1 MKEISKGILV
11 VLIIVLV
18 FMLWVHSGEDYLFWK
33 ENENYQSE
41 KIQKVHVT
49 RADGKDL
56 YLDIESYLEGV
67 ISSEMSPAFEMEA
80 LKAQCVAARTFVVQ
94 RGYEVDDTTNTQV
107 YRDNKQLKDIW
118 KDNYDVYHKK
128 IQQAVQ
134 ETTGEILTYQGKP
147 ISALFFSSSCGKTAN
162 AQEYWGNKVPYLVSV
177 DSSWDKQSEEY
188 EKSITMSKQEFSTA
202 LGFQNTVHEIE
213 EPIRYDSGYVKEIR
227 IDRIVFT
234 GREVR
239 EKLNLRSSCFTIKES
254 KDNVVITTKGY
265 GHGVGMSQIGAQAMA
280 EKGKSYKQ
288 ILSHYYPKTK
298 IEKLGV

>member
-33 ENENYQSE
+33 ENGNYQRE
-41 KIQKVHVT
+41 EIQKVHVT

-107 YRDNKQLKDIW
+107 YRDNKQLKDSW

-213 EPIRYDSGYVKEIR
+213 EPIRYDSGYVKEIH

-239 EKLNLRSSCFTIKES
+239 EKLNLRSSCFTIKEN

>member
-11 VLIIVLV
+11 VLITVLV

-33 ENENYQSE
+33 ENGNYQRE
-41 KIQKVHVT
+41 EIQKVHVT

-147 ISALFFSSSCGKTAN
+147 ISALFFSSSCGKTAY

-202 LGFQNTVHEIE
+202 LGFQNTVQEIE
-213 EPIRYDSGYVKEIR
+213 EPIRYDSGYVKEIH

-239 EKLNLRSSCFTIKES
+239 EKLNLRSSCFTIKEN

>member
-33 ENENYQSE
+33 ENGNYQSE
-41 KIQKVHVT
+41 EIQKVHVT

-107 YRDNKQLKDIW
+107 YRDDKQLKDIW

-134 ETTGEILTYQGKP
+134 ETTGEILTYKGKP

-202 LGFQNTVHEIE
+202 LGFQNTVQEIE

>member
-33 ENENYQSE
+33 ENENYQRE

>member
-107 YRDNKQLKDIW
+107 YRDNKQLKDSW

>member
-33 ENENYQSE
+33 ENGNYQSE
-41 KIQKVHVT
+41 EIQKVHVT

-56 YLDIESYLEGV
+56 CLDIESYLEGV

-107 YRDNKQLKDIW
+107 YRDDKQLKDIW

>member
-11 VLIIVLV
+11 VLITVLV

-33 ENENYQSE
+33 ENGNYQRE
-41 KIQKVHVT
+41 EIQKVHVT

-107 YRDNKQLKDIW
+107 YRDDKQLKDIW

>member
-1 MKEISKGILV
+1 
-11 VLIIVLV
+11 
-18 FMLWVHSGEDYLFWK
+18 MLWVHSGEDYLFWK
-33 ENENYQSE
+33 ENGNYQRE
-41 KIQKVHVT
+41 EIQKVHVT

-56 YLDIESYLEGV
+56 CLDIESYLEGV

-107 YRDNKQLKDIW
+107 YRDDKQLKDIW

>member
-11 VLIIVLV
+11 VLITVLV

-33 ENENYQSE
+33 ENGNYQRE
-41 KIQKVHVT
+41 EIQKVHVT
-49 RADGKDL
+49 RADGKDQ

-202 LGFQNTVHEIE
+202 LGFQNTVQEIE
-213 EPIRYDSGYVKEIR
+213 EPIRYDSGYVKEIH

-239 EKLNLRSSCFTIKES
+239 EKLNLRSSCFTIKEN

>member
-33 ENENYQSE
+33 ENGNYQRE
-41 KIQKVHVT
+41 EIQKVHVT

-56 YLDIESYLEGV
+56 CLDIESYLEGV

-107 YRDNKQLKDIW
+107 YRDDKQLKDIW

-213 EPIRYDSGYVKEIR
+213 EPI
-227 IDRIVFT
+227 
-234 GREVR
+234 
-239 EKLNLRSSCFTIKES
+239 
-254 KDNVVITTKGY
+254 
-265 GHGVGMSQIGAQAMA
+265 
-280 EKGKSYKQ
+280 
-288 ILSHYYPKTK
+288 
-298 IEKLGV
+298 

>member
-18 FMLWVHSGEDYLFWK
+18 FVLWVHSGEDYLFWK
-33 ENENYQSE
+33 ENGNYQSE
-41 KIQKVHVT
+41 EIQKVHVT

-107 YRDNKQLKDIW
+107 YRDDKQLKDIW

-239 EKLNLRSSCFTIKES
+239 EKLNLRSSCFTIKEN

>member
-33 ENENYQSE
+33 ENGNYQRE
-41 KIQKVHVT
+41 EIQKVHVT
-49 RADGKDL
+49 RADGKNL

-107 YRDNKQLKDIW
+107 YRDNKQLKDSW

-202 LGFQNTVHEIE
+202 LGFQNTVQEIE
-213 EPIRYDSGYVKEIR
+213 EPIRYDSGYVKEIH

-239 EKLNLRSSCFTIKES
+239 EKLNLRSSCFTIKEN

>member
-33 ENENYQSE
+33 ENGNYQRE
-41 KIQKVHVT
+41 EIQKVHVT

-56 YLDIESYLEGV
+56 CLDIESYLEGV

-107 YRDNKQLKDIW
+107 YRDDKQLKDIW

-254 KDNVVITTKGY
+254 KDDVVITTKGY

>member
-33 ENENYQSE
+33 ENGNYQSE
-41 KIQKVHVT
+41 EIQKVHVT

-107 YRDNKQLKDIW
+107 YRDDKQLKDIW

-134 ETTGEILTYQGKP
+134 ETTGEILTYKGKP

-202 LGFQNTVHEIE
+202 LGFQNTVQEIE
-213 EPIRYDSGYVKEIR
+213 EPIRYDSGYVKEIH

-239 EKLNLRSSCFTIKES
+239 EKLNLRSSCFTIKEN

>member
-107 YRDNKQLKDIW
+107 YRDDKQLKDIW

>member
-33 ENENYQSE
+33 ENGNYQRE
-41 KIQKVHVT
+41 ELQKVHVT
-49 RADGKDL
+49 RVDGKDL

-107 YRDNKQLKDIW
+107 YRDNKQLKDSW

-239 EKLNLRSSCFTIKES
+239 EKLNLRSSCFTIKEN

>member
-33 ENENYQSE
+33 ENGNYQRE
-41 KIQKVHVT
+41 EIQKVHVT
-49 RADGKDL
+49 RVDGKDL

-67 ISSEMSPAFEMEA
+67 IYSEMSKAFEMEA
-80 LKAQCVAARTFVVQ
+80 LKAQCVAARTFFVQ

-107 YRDNKQLKDIW
+107 YRDNKQLKDSW

-239 EKLNLRSSCFTIKES
+239 EKLNLRSSCFTIKEN

>member
-33 ENENYQSE
+33 ENGNYQRE
-41 KIQKVHVT
+41 EIQKVHVT

-56 YLDIESYLEGV
+56 CLDIESYLEGV

-107 YRDNKQLKDIW
+107 YRDDKQLKDIW

>member
-33 ENENYQSE
+33 ENGNYQRE
-41 KIQKVHVT
+41 EIQKVHVT
-49 RADGKDL
+49 RVDGKDL

>member
-1 MKEISKGILV
+1 
-11 VLIIVLV
+11 
-18 FMLWVHSGEDYLFWK
+18 MLWVHSGEDYLFWK
-33 ENENYQSE
+33 ENGNYQSE
-41 KIQKVHVT
+41 EIQKVHVT

-107 YRDNKQLKDIW
+107 YRDDKQLKDIW

-134 ETTGEILTYQGKP
+134 ETTGEILTYKGKP

-202 LGFQNTVHEIE
+202 LGFQNTVQEIE
-213 EPIRYDSGYVKEIR
+213 EPIRYDSGYVKEIH

-280 EKGKSYKQ
+280 EKGTSYKQ

>member
-33 ENENYQSE
+33 ENGNYQRE
-41 KIQKVHVT
+41 EIQKVHVT
-49 RADGKDL
+49 RVDGKDL

-107 YRDNKQLKDIW
+107 YRDNKQLKDSW

-239 EKLNLRSSCFTIKES
+239 EKLNLRSSCFTIKEN

-265 GHGVGMSQIGAQAMA
+265 GHGVGMPQIGAQAMA

>member
-33 ENENYQSE
+33 ENGNYQRE
-41 KIQKVHVT
+41 EIQKVHVT

-56 YLDIESYLEGV
+56 CLDIESYLEGV

-107 YRDNKQLKDIW
+107 YRDDKQLKDIW

-188 EKSITMSKQEFSTA
+188 EKSITMSKQDFSTA

>member
-33 ENENYQSE
+33 ENGNYQRE
-41 KIQKVHVT
+41 EIQKVHVT
-49 RADGKDL
+49 RVDGKDL

-107 YRDNKQLKDIW
+107 YRDNKQLKDSW

>member
-1 MKEISKGILV
+1 LKEISKGILV

-33 ENENYQSE
+33 ENGNYQRE
-41 KIQKVHVT
+41 EIQKVHVT

-188 EKSITMSKQEFSTA
+188 EKSITMGKQEFSTA
-202 LGFQNTVHEIE
+202 LGFQNTVQEIE

-239 EKLNLRSSCFTIKES
+239 EKLNLRSSCFTIKEN

-280 EKGKSYKQ
+280 EKGTSYKQ

>member
-33 ENENYQSE
+33 ENGNYQRE
-41 KIQKVHVT
+41 EIQKVHVT

-56 YLDIESYLEGV
+56 CLDIESYLEGV

-107 YRDNKQLKDIW
+107 YRDDKQLKDIW

-213 EPIRYDSGYVKEIR
+213 EPIRYDCGYVKEIR

>member
-11 VLIIVLV
+11 VLITVLV

-33 ENENYQSE
+33 ENGNYQSE
-41 KIQKVHVT
+41 EIQKVHVT

>member
-33 ENENYQSE
+33 ENGNYQRE
-41 KIQKVHVT
+41 EIQKVHVT

-56 YLDIESYLEGV
+56 CLDIESYLEGV

-107 YRDNKQLKDIW
+107 YRDDKQLKDIW

-239 EKLNLRSSCFTIKES
+239 EKLNLRSSCFTIKEN

>member
-33 ENENYQSE
+33 ENGNYQRE
-41 KIQKVHVT
+41 EIQKVHVT
-49 RADGKDL
+49 RVDGKDL

-107 YRDNKQLKDIW
+107 YRDNKQLKDSW

-239 EKLNLRSSCFTIKES
+239 EKLNLRSSCFTIKEN

-288 ILSHYYPKTK
+288 ILSHYYPNTK

>member
-33 ENENYQSE
+33 ENGNYQRE
-41 KIQKVHVT
+41 EIQKVHVT

-213 EPIRYDSGYVKEIR
+213 EPIRYDSGYVKEIH

>member
-11 VLIIVLV
+11 VLITVLV

-33 ENENYQSE
+33 ENGNYQRE
-41 KIQKVHVT
+41 EIQKVHVT

-118 KDNYDVYHKK
+118 KDNYDVFHKK

-202 LGFQNTVHEIE
+202 LGFQNTVQEIE
-213 EPIRYDSGYVKEIR
+213 EPIRYDSGYVKEIH

-239 EKLNLRSSCFTIKES
+239 EKLNLRSSCFTIKEN

>member
-33 ENENYQSE
+33 ENGNYQRE
-41 KIQKVHVT
+41 EIQKVHVT

-56 YLDIESYLEGV
+56 CLDIESYLEGV

-107 YRDNKQLKDIW
+107 YRDDKQLKDIW

-202 LGFQNTVHEIE
+202 LGFQNTVQEIE

-239 EKLNLRSSCFTIKES
+239 EKLNLRSSCFTIKEN

-280 EKGKSYKQ
+280 EKGTSYKQ

>member
-33 ENENYQSE
+33 ENGNYQSE
-41 KIQKVHVT
+41 EIQKVHVT

-202 LGFQNTVHEIE
+202 LGFQNTVHEFE

-239 EKLNLRSSCFTIKES
+239 EKLNLRSSCFTIKEN

-280 EKGKSYKQ
+280 EKGTSYKQ

>member
-33 ENENYQSE
+33 ENGNYQSE
-41 KIQKVHVT
+41 EIQKVHVT

-107 YRDNKQLKDIW
+107 YRDDKQLKDIW

-134 ETTGEILTYQGKP
+134 ETTGEILTYKGKP

-202 LGFQNTVHEIE
+202 LGFQNTVQEIE
-213 EPIRYDSGYVKEIR
+213 EPIRYDSGYVKEIH

-280 EKGKSYKQ
+280 EKGTSYKQ

>member
-33 ENENYQSE
+33 ENGNYQRE
-41 KIQKVHVT
+41 EIQKVHVT

-202 LGFQNTVHEIE
+202 LGFQNTVQEIE

-239 EKLNLRSSCFTIKES
+239 EKLNLRSSCFTIKEN

>member
-1 MKEISKGILV
+1 
-11 VLIIVLV
+11 
-18 FMLWVHSGEDYLFWK
+18 MLWVHSGEDYLFWK

>member
-33 ENENYQSE
+33 ENGNYQRE
-41 KIQKVHVT
+41 EIQKVHVT

-107 YRDNKQLKDIW
+107 YRDDKQLKDIW

-239 EKLNLRSSCFTIKES
+239 EKLNLRSSCFTIKEN

-280 EKGKSYKQ
+280 EKGTSYKQ